1 MADENVKDQKYKKDK
16 AYKPKK
22 NTKIDKPTL
31 IFFICIIIGLI
42 TFTIILLVQ
51 SSKTVYVANFGE
63 EMSSTIKIDDSK
75 TKIDLIMDVK
85 GSTSKQHGTLS
96 VTDDANIYIAELVVS
111 ETETETVELIFNETE
126 LILRFDDGT
135 EILYKEKK

>member
-1 MADENVKDQKYKKDK
+1 MADENVKDQKSKNTK

-22 NTKIDKPTL
+22 NAKIDKPTL

-51 SSKTVYVANFGE
+51 SSKTVYIANFGE
-63 EMSSTIKIDDSK
+63 EMTSTIKIDDSK

-85 GSTSKQHGTLS
+85 GSTSKQHGTLT
-96 VTDDANIYIAELVVS
+96 VTEESNIYTAELVVS
-111 ETETETVELIFNETE
+111 ETETETVELIFKETE